1 MAYEVRLT
9 PSVIRE
15 MRHLPEDIGERILD
29 EVEALAQEPDPS
41 RHVKKLKGGGST
53 PFYSLRVGTYRAVL
67 NIFDDVLLLVVV
79 EVGHRSKV
87 YRKF

>member
-9 PSVIRE
+9 PSVIRQ
-15 MRHLPEDIGERILD
+15 MRRLPEDVGEKILD
-29 EVEALAQEPDPS
+29 EVENLAQEPDPS
-41 RHVKKLKGGGST
+41 RHVKKLHGGSAT
-53 PFYSLRVGTYRAVL
+53 PFYSLRVGTYRAIL
-67 NIFDDVLLLVVV
+67 NIHDAVLMIVVI

>member
-15 MRHLPEDIGERILD
+15 MRHLPEEIGERILD
-29 EVEALAQEPDPS
+29 EVEALARESDPS
-41 RHVKKLKGGGST
+41 RHLRRLKGGGST
-53 PFYSLRVGTYRAVL
+53 PFYSLRVGTYRAIL
-67 NIFDDVLLLVVV
+67 NIYDEVLLLVVV